1 MGSFADAAI
10 PASAGIGLRAPH
22 YRRLLAE
29 RPPLGWLEVHSE
41 NYFGAGGQPHHFLRC
56 AREHYPLSLHGVG
69 LSLGSSDPLDRAHL
83 TKLKALIARYEPG
96 LVSEHLCWSS
106 LDQRHFHDLLPLPYS
121 AASLRHVGERI
132 DAAQAFLGRQLLIE
146 NITSYIQ
153 PANGEIGEAEFL
165 NMLVRATGCGILLDI
180 SNLYVNDMNGG
191 ENAASV
197 IDAIDITAVRE
208 IHLAGFDFF
217 AGGTI
222 LIDTHGTPVAAEVWK
237 LYAQAVVR
245 FGTLPT
251 LIEWDTDVPALEVL
265 VAEAQK
271 AQAVLAEA
279 HVRAA

>member
-29 RPPLGWLEVHSE
+29 RPPIGWLEVHSE
-41 NYFGAGGQPHHFLRC
+41 NYFGAGGQPHYFLER
-56 AREHYPLSLHGVG
+56 AREHYPLSMHGVG

-83 TKLKALIARYEPG
+83 AKLKALIGRFEPA

-121 AASLRHVGERI
+121 ADSLRHVIERI
-132 DAAQAFLGRQLLIE
+132 DAAQSFLGRQLLVE

-165 NMLVRATGCGILLDI
+165 NTIACATGCAILLDI
-180 SNLYVNDMNGG
+180 NNLYVNDMNGG
-191 ENAASV
+191 ADAASV
-197 IDAIDITAVRE
+197 IDAIDINVVGE
-208 IHLAGFDFF
+208 IHLAGFDSF
-217 AGGTI
+217 ADAV
-222 LIDTHGTPVAAEVWK
+222 LIDTHGKPVATEVWA
-237 LYAQAVVR
+237 LYAQAVAR
-245 FGTLPT
+245 FGGVPT
-251 LIEWDTDVPALEVL
+251 LIEWDSDLPALEIL